1 MEMDERTMIDLHT
14 VKACLT
20 LPVCLVGG
28 LVLGFAYFHALRTT
42 ADIIVGG
49 GHPLLGLALTLG
61 RLAFLGAGLYVA
73 VLSGGLALLAALAG
87 VLCAKGLMLHHT
99 RGDSA

>member
-1 MEMDERTMIDLHT
+1 
-14 VKACLT
+14 
-20 LPVCLVGG
+20 
-28 LVLGFAYFHALRTT
+28 
-42 ADIIVGG
+42 
-49 GHPLLGLALTLG
+49 
-61 RLAFLGAGLYVA
+61 